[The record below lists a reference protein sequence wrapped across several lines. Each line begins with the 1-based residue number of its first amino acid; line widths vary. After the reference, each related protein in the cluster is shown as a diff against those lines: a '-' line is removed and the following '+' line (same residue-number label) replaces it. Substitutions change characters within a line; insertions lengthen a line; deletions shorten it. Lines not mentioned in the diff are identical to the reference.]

1 MASFDFARLR
11 LATPVL
17 SLSKGSGR
25 TVFGKLLPFV
35 LGTLRASPLTAAVS
49 ICRDNLPPFVLS
61 VASPEPVEGR
71 AKSKDA
77 MLHGDQEPSF
87 PNGSQE
93 DSSWHTT

>member
-1 MASFDFARLR
+1 MASFDFARPSTGSG
-11 LATPVL
+11 LATL
-17 SLSKGSGR
+17 R
-25 TVFGKLLPFV
+25 TNGFGKLLPFV
-35 LGTLRASPLTAAVS
+35 LSTLRASPLTAAVS

-93 DSSWHTT
+93 DLSWHTT